1 MKLPIQRRVDI
12 KHEIM
17 PDKTIGV
24 RVTTVTMRDGVDIA
38 KENWRGAYVP
48 GSDLETAP
56 DETRALAGFLWTEEV
71 IAAFEATQTE
81 ENP

>member
-1 MKLPIQRRVDI
+1 M
-12 KHEIM
+12 
-17 PDKTIGV
+17 
-24 RVTTVTMRDGVDIA
+24 
-38 KENWRGAYVP
+38 P

>member
-1 MKLPIQRRVDI
+1 
-12 KHEIM
+12 M

-24 RVTTVTMRDGVDIA
+24 RVTTVTMRWCRYS